1 MMDVIAMADL
11 LEGEY
16 KIAFQKADMY
26 ATVNGVELYE
36 DRVLNLYDMLTE
48 AQERKEPVEKIIGND
63 IEVFCKEY
71 FAPTENEYRWVERL
85 KGILRS
91 LMVIAALIVVDDLWL
106 AEEKAGFFD
115 AKSDIFPLVI
125 GLGVGMLLEVVS
137 KFVLEPIIFKKKKIS
152 PAAMSFFMLFLFFG
166 GIIGGVILFEDV
178 NVFVPSWILLVGIG
192 VFALVYVVIS
202 LVLRAKGV
210 TITEKKDPEE
220 KALRKSFE
228 KDVEKKRDRQM
239 FAPMMAKRFARI
251 ERRKAKKNIAYT
263 FADFATLIRKEAKFG
278 AVIDKVMAV
287 FFVGIVAVS
296 TVQTY
301 MEDGIVGALIMAVIL
316 GIVEYG
322 IYRLFMGAS
331 ASSSETQVQ
340 IVEECERLGMTVK
353 EYAEALKND
362 TLEDDEDGVEE
373 DVAEME

>member
-1 MMDVIAMADL
+1 MIDVIAMADL

-16 KIAFQKADMY
+16 KTAFQKADMY
-26 ATVNGVELYE
+26 ATVNGVEMYE

-48 AQERKEPVEKIIGND
+48 AQERKAPVEKIIGND

-85 KGILRS
+85 KGILQS

-106 AEEKAGFFD
+106 VEEKVGFFD
-115 AKSDIFPLVI
+115 AKSNIFPLVI
-125 GLGVGMLLEVVS
+125 GLGVAVLLEVVS

-166 GIIGGVILFEDV
+166 GIIGGVILFDDV
-178 NVFVPSWILLVGIG
+178 NVLVPSWILLVGIG
-192 VFALVYVVIS
+192 VFALVYAVIS

-210 TITEKKDPEE
+210 TVTEKKDPEE
-220 KALRKSFE
+220 KALKKSFE
-228 KDVEKKRDRQM
+228 KDVEKKRDLQM
-239 FAPMMAKRFARI
+239 IAPIMAKRFARM
-251 ERRKAKKNIAYT
+251 ERRKTKKGNRYT
-263 FADFATLIRKEAKFG
+263 MADFATLIRKEAKIG
-278 AVIDKVMAV
+278 AVIDKVAAV
-287 FFVGIVAVS
+287 FFAGLVVLV

-340 IVEECERLGMTVK
+340 IIEDCERRGMSIK

-362 TLEDDEDGVEE
+362 ALDDNVEDDAE
-373 DVAEME
+373 EME